1 MARRERDAPVKKAT
15 VPPRV
20 SVLPLPKRSKP
31 PEPYT
36 TETVAIA
43 DLRPHPRNYK
53 AHPEDQLAHIAE
65 SLKQFG
71 VYRNVVVAKDGTI
84 LAGHG
89 VVEAAKLV
97 GFTTLPVKRMKLAA
111 DDPRAMKI
119 LALDNEVGKFGETD
133 DRKLSE
139 ILREIRD
146 QDAVGLLGTGY
157 DDQSLAAFLMVTR
170 PASEIKSTD
179 EAAEWVGMPEY
190 DPGEVQF
197 KLVVTFKN
205 EADRKAFADKHALTI
220 DKMERVTWSTRWP
233 FTRREDAHSIR
244 FESAAKSS
252 T

>member
-190 DPGEVQF
+190 DPGGA
-197 KLVVTFKN
+197 KITLTITFLDQS
-205 EADRKAFADKHALTI
+205 DRKRFLDEYEIK
-220 DKMERVTWSTRWP
+220 VTKQVGEAWSARWP
-233 FTRREDAHSIR
+233 RVESEDVHSVRFGTR
-244 FESAAKSS
+244 
-252 T
+252 